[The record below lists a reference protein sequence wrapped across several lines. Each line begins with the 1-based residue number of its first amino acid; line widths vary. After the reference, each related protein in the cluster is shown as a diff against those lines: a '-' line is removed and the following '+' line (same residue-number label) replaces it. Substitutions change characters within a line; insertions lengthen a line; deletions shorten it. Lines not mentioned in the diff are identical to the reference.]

1 MVLKFLLVYF
11 IRVCID
17 MFFEVHYYLYEFFFT
32 EEYLNQDFPKLAK
45 WPPLGP
51 SYFKTYTR
59 YSGVDDDEQK
69 KVLGV
74 FNGSFLSN
82 LIEGSH
88 RFFNFFQGG
97 HLKKAWETL
106 I

>member
-1 MVLKFLLVYF
+1 
-11 IRVCID
+11 

-32 EEYLNQDFPKLAK
+32 EEYLNQGFPKLAK